1 MRIILSAVFL
11 IFSLISVGQ
20 TSVSGLVSDENGVP
34 LPGANVVID
43 GTSTGVST
51 DFDGNFQI
59 AVNQGDVLAI
69 SFIGYTTE
77 FITFAGQSNIN
88 VSLQLDNELEE
99 VVVTALG
106 FAAIRDQQGSTSSVI
121 DLSLI
126 HI

>member
-1 MRIILSAVFL
+1 MRIILSTVFL
-11 IFSLISVGQ
+11 IFSLISIGQ

-77 FITFAGQSNIN
+77 FITFAGQSNMVGSDSRVRYIKNFPPFLGTEN
-88 VSLQLDNELEE
+88 VQKNIKFSFSR
-99 VVVTALG
+99 TYRPTLG
-106 FAAIRDQQGSTSSVI
+106 KN
-121 DLSLI
+121 
-126 HI
+126 